1 MFTTINSI
9 NSNLI
14 AVSGNSKLN
23 PNYVSGFIDAEGCFH
38 ISVVKNLTLSTGA
51 SVRAIFQ
58 ISLHR
63 KDEALLKKFQD
74 FFGVGR
80 VAIRSDGAVVYEVSS
95 LNDIQIILNHLETY
109 PLITDKWADLQLFKQ
124 AVKLMVNKEHLTMEG
139 LVKIT
144 NIKASMNFGT
154 ISETIISLI
163 PAVIEPVKRPVV
175 TNIKIYN
182 PNWVV
187 GYIEGEGMF
196 FVNIYKKKESVLG
209 EGVKLVFKVTQD
221 RKNLA
226 LLESFTNV
234 FTAGKVYAQSPTVK
248 VMDFL
253 ITGLADITKYVI
265 PFFQAH
271 SLEGAK
277 KNDFQD
283 FVKVAELMKAKLHL
297 KKDGLEK
304 IRLIKQGMNSNRY

>member
-1 MFTTINSI
+1 
-9 NSNLI
+9 
-14 AVSGNSKLN
+14 
-23 PNYVSGFIDAEGCFH
+23 
-38 ISVVKNLTLSTGA
+38 
-51 SVRAIFQ
+51 
-58 ISLHR
+58 
-63 KDEALLKKFQD
+63 
-74 FFGVGR
+74 
-80 VAIRSDGAVVYEVSS
+80 
-95 LNDIQIILNHLETY
+95 
-109 PLITDKWADLQLFKQ
+109 
-124 AVKLMVNKEHLTMEG
+124 
-139 LVKIT
+139 
-144 NIKASMNFGT
+144 
-154 ISETIISLI
+154 
-163 PAVIEPVKRPVV
+163 
-175 TNIKIYN
+175 
-182 PNWVV
+182 
-187 GYIEGEGMF
+187 MF

>member
-109 PLITDKWADLQLFKQ
+109 PLITDK
-124 AVKLMVNKEHLTMEG
+124 
-139 LVKIT
+139 
-144 NIKASMNFGT
+144 
-154 ISETIISLI
+154 
-163 PAVIEPVKRPVV
+163 
-175 TNIKIYN
+175 
-182 PNWVV
+182 
-187 GYIEGEGMF
+187 
-196 FVNIYKKKESVLG
+196 
-209 EGVKLVFKVTQD
+209 
-221 RKNLA
+221 
-226 LLESFTNV
+226 
-234 FTAGKVYAQSPTVK
+234 
-248 VMDFL
+248 
-253 ITGLADITKYVI
+253 
-265 PFFQAH
+265 
-271 SLEGAK
+271 
-277 KNDFQD
+277 
-283 FVKVAELMKAKLHL
+283 
-297 KKDGLEK
+297 
-304 IRLIKQGMNSNRY
+304 

>member
-1 MFTTINSI
+1 MFTLINN
-9 NSNLI
+9 NSMLI
-14 AVSGNSKLN
+14 ADAGNNKLN

-38 ISVVKNLTLSTGA
+38 VSIVKNLTLSLGA
-51 SVRAIFQ
+51 SVRAVFQ
-58 ISLHR
+58 ISLHI
-63 KDEALLKKFQD
+63 KDEVLLKKFRD

-95 LNDIQIILNHLETY
+95 LKDLQIILKHLETY

-124 AVKLMVNKEHLTMEG
+124 VVELMVNKEHLTMEG
-139 LVKIT
+139 LVKII

-154 ISETIISLI
+154 ISETIRSLI
-163 PAVIEPVKRPVV
+163 PTNIEPVKRPAI
-175 TNIKIYN
+175 TNIKIYS

-234 FTAGKVYAQSPTVK
+234 FTAGKVYQQSPTAK

-265 PFFQAH
+265 PFFQGH
-271 SLEGAK
+271 PLEGAK
-277 KNDFQD
+277 KNDFKD
-283 FVKVAELMKAKLHL
+283 FMKVAELMKAKAHL
-297 KKDGLEK
+297 NKDGLEK